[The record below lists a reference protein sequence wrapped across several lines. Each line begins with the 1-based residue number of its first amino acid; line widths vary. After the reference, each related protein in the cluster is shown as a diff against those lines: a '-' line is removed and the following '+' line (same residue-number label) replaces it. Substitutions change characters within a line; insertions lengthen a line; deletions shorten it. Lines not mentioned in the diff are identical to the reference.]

1 MNSYKQSLY
10 VGLIRV
16 MANLLMLGAVF
27 LSMYRASQWSSWP
40 SEAVFCCW
48 FFGHYRAGL
57 DRGLLSDAPDPA
69 AFPGGT

>member
-48 FFGHYRAGL
+48 FWVFLVSKSKLVMMY
-57 DRGLLSDAPDPA
+57 S
-69 AFPGGT
+69 FE

>member
-27 LSMYRASQWSSWP
+27 L
-40 SEAVFCCW
+40 
-48 FFGHYRAGL
+48 
-57 DRGLLSDAPDPA
+57 LSLIHI
-69 AFPGGT
+69 